1 MATAVN
7 LLQLS
12 PTMSE
17 GTVVKW
23 LVKEGDEVSSGTPIA
38 EVETDKAVMEQES
51 FEDGK
56 VLKILVKEGEKVAVG
71 SLLMVTGEPGE
82 DYSALLGGG
91 AAKPAVAAA
100 PVAAK
105 PEPKAAPAPV
115 SAPAPAPAAKPAAAP
130 VPSAAPAGRVIAS
143 PLARKIA
150 KDAGL
155 DLNGV
160 SGSGPNGRIIRR
172 DVETAL
178 SCAPSSATAAPV
190 ASSYSAPASAER
202 IAVSGMRA
210 VIAKRLIESKTTI
223 PHFQLTVDVRGER
236 LLDGVARIKAAHPD
250 AKVTVTHFIIKAMAV
265 VAMRHRAVRS
275 QWAGDAINVLP
286 SAHISVAVAIEDGLV
301 TPVIRDAQAKGVL
314 QIAQDLRDLASKARD
329 RKLGAADMSGG
340 VQTLSNLGMF
350 GISQFN
356 AIINP
361 PESSIL
367 AVGGMEDRPV
377 VENGQLDA
385 GKVMTITLSADHRV
399 MDGAVAAQYLQ
410 DLKRALEDPL
420 MMLL

>member
-1 MATAVN
+1 
-7 LLQLS
+7 
-12 PTMSE
+12 
-17 GTVVKW
+17 
-23 LVKEGDEVSSGTPIA
+23 
-38 EVETDKAVMEQES
+38 
-51 FEDGK
+51 
-56 VLKILVKEGEKVAVG
+56 
-71 SLLMVTGEPGE
+71 
-82 DYSALLGGG
+82 
-91 AAKPAVAAA
+91 
-100 PVAAK
+100 
-105 PEPKAAPAPV
+105 
-115 SAPAPAPAAKPAAAP
+115 
-130 VPSAAPAGRVIAS
+130 
-143 PLARKIA
+143 
-150 KDAGL
+150 
-155 DLNGV
+155 LNGV

-178 SCAPSSATAAPV
+178 SGAPSSATAAPV

-377 VENGQLDA
+377 VENGQLVA

>member
-178 SCAPSSATAAPV
+178 SGAPSSATAAPV

-377 VENGQLDA
+377 VENGQLVA

-410 DLKRALEDPL
+410 DLKLALEDPL